1 MPRQTYT
8 YLRGLFESKGLS
20 PRRDLGQNFLID
32 LNLHEFIARSAEL
45 TPDDVVLEVGPGA
58 GALTTL
64 LAREAGAVV
73 SVELDPAM
81 AELTREATAE
91 FPNVRV
97 LHTDV
102 LRNKNNLNP
111 DVVDQIRSG
120 LAAMPGRRLKLVAN
134 LPYNIATPLI
144 VNLLVHPDLA
154 PSLMVVTIQKELA
167 ERMIAAPQ
175 ASSYGALSV
184 MMTALARVEII
195 RLLSPKVF
203 WPQPKVESAIVRIEP
218 DPALR
223 AAIPDLAWFHNV
235 VRRVFLHRRK
245 NLRRVIYSQWR
256 DRFADK
262 AEVDAFLAGM
272 GLSETGIIRAE
283 AMNVEELLDLADAMK
298 RHFGE
303 AATTIPDDDDEAVD
317 DADADTEERDGSG

>member
-8 YLRGLFESKGLS
+8 YLRALFDRKGLS

-45 TPDDVVLEVGPGA
+45 TPEDVALEVGPGA

-64 LAREAGAVV
+64 LAQEAGAVV

-81 AELTREATAE
+81 AELTREATAD

-102 LRNKNNLNP
+102 LKNKNALNP
-111 DVVDQIRSG
+111 DVVDQVRSG

-144 VNLLVHPDLA
+144 VNLLVHPELA
-154 PSLMVVTIQKELA
+154 PTRMVVTIQKELA
-167 ERMIAAPQ
+167 ERMVAAPQ
-175 ASSYGALSV
+175 TSSYGALSV
-184 MMTALARVEII
+184 MMAALAHVEII
-195 RLLSPKVF
+195 RTLSPKVF
-203 WPQPKVESAIVRIEP
+203 WPQPKVESAIVRIDA

-223 AAIPDLAWFHNV
+223 AAVPDLAWFHNV

-283 AMNVEELLDLADAMK
+283 SMNVEELIDLAEAMK
-298 RHFGE
+298 RHFGD
-303 AATTIPDDDDEAVD
+303 ATLPEPMPDDDDETVPD
-317 DADADTEERDGSG
+317 DDDLD